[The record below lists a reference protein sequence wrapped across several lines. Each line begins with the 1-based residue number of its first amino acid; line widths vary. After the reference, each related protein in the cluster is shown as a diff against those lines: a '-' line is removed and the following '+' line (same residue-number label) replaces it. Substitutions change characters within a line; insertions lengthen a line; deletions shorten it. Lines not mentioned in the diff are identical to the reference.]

1 MATRRGTKSTTP
13 KAISATEFKARCLD
27 LMNSVERTGCSVIV
41 TKRGR
46 PVAMLAPVRA
56 RRTSAYGFMKGRIKI
71 LGDITSPVDERW
83 DAEQ

>member
-1 MATRRGTKSTTP
+1 MATRRGTKSAAP

-27 LMNSVERTGCSVIV
+27 LMDSVERTGCSVIV

-46 PVAMLAPVRA
+46 PVAVLAPVRG
-56 RRTSAYGFMKGRIKI
+56 RRTSAYGCMKGLIKI
-71 LGDITSPVDERW
+71 VGDIESPIDVRW